1 MLQSTLKH
9 IDTTFSFHVQVTY
22 LWASAAARQTV
33 ELLSNC
39 PWEPLVVGAVCPFLI
54 LALGELVKRHDARTY
69 DRYVTLLRLEFDTRL
84 GMHSP
89 R

>member
-1 MLQSTLKH
+1 MVH
-9 IDTTFSFHVQVTY
+9 
-22 LWASAAARQTV
+22 LWASAAARQTLK
-33 ELLSNC
+33 LLSGC
-39 PWEPLVVGAVCPFLI
+39 PWEPLVVGAACPFLI
-54 LALGELVKRHDARTY
+54 LLFGEMVKRNDARVY

>member
-1 MLQSTLKH
+1 MTLL
-9 IDTTFSFHVQVTY
+9 SHVQVMY
-22 LWASAAARQTV
+22 LWASAAARHTV

-39 PWEPLVVGAVCPFLI
+39 PWKPLVVGAICPFVI

-69 DRYVTLLRLEFDTRL
+69 DRYVTLLRLEFETRL

>member
-1 MLQSTLKH
+1 M
-9 IDTTFSFHVQVTY
+9 
-22 LWASAAARQTV
+22 
-33 ELLSNC
+33 ELLSKC
-39 PWEPLVVGAVCPFLI
+39 PWEALVVGAICPVVVLLF
-54 LALGELVKRHDARTY
+54 GELVKRHYARAY